1 MLKNFL
7 RNKNVKDSILYT
19 GGNYFFRISLLIS
32 NLISS
37 NILGPT
43 ITGVITYINAID
55 QNLNIAYST
64 LRSSIERET
73 PKLNA
78 EGNAKESDKFIS
90 SSFLMSYILFFIG
103 SIYYFILYLTSNDE
117 YIKITCLFFIFIN
130 FLKALSDLLRIYHK
144 SLSNFSS
151 ITLTLFIVSLLQPL
165 LVLYMVNEYLY
176 VGFLW
181 TRIILYGFSVILFV
195 ILLRKYPKLTL
206 DFDIGYFKK
215 IFRKG
220 LPIVIF
226 GLVMTLL
233 MTIDKF
239 FIRTSLGDSMLGYY
253 SIGALI
259 FQVLLVLPESLY
271 GSYFPKFITYKGDQ
285 NEQIDKLS
293 SIIRVIILPAIF
305 ITWLF
310 IPIFINNFL
319 PKFSTGVLSAKIL
332 ILAVYFAASY
342 QMYYYE
348 IIRLNKYRKLIIGS
362 VILLIFSSVVYTL
375 ANYLL
380 DTIEEYAFVNV
391 LIFLLFSFLVI
402 SIAMLEMGKSIKI
415 IAKKLTS
422 ELLKITPLI
431 PILIIDIYYS
441 YSLKIEI
448 IKFGIFTV
456 SYLPILLY
464 SKKEI
469 KTYFFKKTI

>member
-7 RNKNVKDSILYT
+7 KNKNVKDSILYT

-37 NILGPT
+37 NILGPS

-78 EGNAKESDKFIS
+78 NGSIKESNKFIS
-90 SSFLMSYILFFIG
+90 HSFFFSYILFFLG
-103 SIYYFILYLTSNDE
+103 SIYYSILYLTSNDK

-165 LVLYMVNEYLY
+165 IVLYMVNEYLY

-181 TRIILYGFSVILFV
+181 TRIILYGISVILFV
-195 ILLRKYPKLTL
+195 ILLKKYPKLNI
-206 DFDIGYFKK
+206 DFDINYFKK
-215 IFRKG
+215 IFLTG

-226 GLVMTLL
+226 GLIMTLI

-285 NEQIDKLS
+285 IEQIDKLS

-305 ITWLF
+305 ITWVF
-310 IPIFINNFL
+310 IPIFINIFL
-319 PKFSTGVLSAKIL
+319 PKFITGILAAKIL
-332 ILAVYFAASY
+332 ILSVYFAASY

-348 IIRLNKYRKLIIGS
+348 IVRLNKYKNLIIGS
-362 VILLIFSSVVYTL
+362 IVLLTFSCIIYTIS
-375 ANYLL
+375 NYFLN
-380 DTIEEYAFVNV
+380 TIEEYAFLNV
-391 LIFLLFSFLVI
+391 LIFLFFSFLVI
-402 SIAMLEMGKSIKI
+402 AIALNEMGKGKKI
-415 IAKKLTS
+415 IVKKLTS
-422 ELLKITPLI
+422 ELIKITPLI
-431 PILIIDIYYS
+431 PILIIDMYHTYS
-441 YSLKIEI
+441 VKIEL
-448 IKFGIFTV
+448 IKFVFFTIL
-456 SYLPILLY
+456 YLPIFLF

-469 KTYFFKKTI
+469 KTYFLKKND